1 MHNDN
6 DNVSQYS
13 NHVKVLPAHDTK
25 HVPLLVYPFRDNIIF
40 HLSQSDDGANNGTAL
55 WLGSQILSAFLTDT
69 SPHPR
74 LSVDY
79 DNTARV
85 NWKHLSSRDPSVL
98 DQNNPTISS
107 SVPIRNP
114 SGLRQSRRRSHA
126 IELGSGVGLTSLVL
140 AAQGWSVLATDTP
153 AVLHSVLRPNIR
165 RNTRN
170 TTNTITTTDGSSA
183 TATTRLLGTVQ
194 VRALD
199 WTVPPEE
206 WNWSDPECVTGSSTI
221 SDSGDIRIQT
231 RMARGVTDESSGEE
245 LLGPPFDLI
254 LTADT
259 VYSPDLIMPLLR
271 TIKHLILLSAS
282 PPQHTV
288 ISESKSESKYSNSK
302 QKQKKSWPPVYLA
315 LEKRDPVQ
323 LASFFSQAHDI
334 WGLGAQRIP
343 TPRIRRAMSR
353 TGFSHWKKEDWEGV
367 EVWKLYLLDPGSDSN
382 CNVTSYRV

>member
-1 MHNDN
+1 METQ
-6 DNVSQYS
+6 SKQQS
-13 NHVKVLPAHDTK
+13 NHGH
-25 HVPLLVYPFRDNIIF
+25 
-40 HLSQSDDGANNGTAL
+40 
-55 WLGSQILSAFLTDT
+55 
-69 SPHPR
+69 
-74 LSVDY
+74 
-79 DNTARV
+79 
-85 NWKHLSSRDPSVL
+85 DPSAL

-107 SVPIRNP
+107 SIPIQNP
-114 SGLRQSRRRSHA
+114 SGSLRQSRRRSRSRA

-153 AVLHSVLRPNIR
+153 AVVHSVLRPNIR

-183 TATTRLLGTVQ
+183 TATTRFLGTVQ

-206 WNWSDPECVTGSSTI
+206 WNWSDPESVTGSWSSAMTV
-221 SDSGDIRIQT
+221 SRDIRIRT
-231 RMARGVTDESSGEE
+231 RMSRAVTDENFEAPGEE

-254 LTADT
+254 VTADT

-288 ISESKSESKYSNSK
+288 ISESKSESKLKFNSK
-302 QKQKKSWPPVYLA
+302 QKQKKSCPAVYLV
-315 LEKRDPVQ
+315 LEKRDPAQ

-343 TPRIRRAMSR
+343 TPRVRRAMSR
-353 TGFSHWKKEDWEGV
+353 AGLSHWKKEDWEGV
-367 EVWKLYLLDPGSDSN
+367 EVWKLYLLDLNPDSDSDSY
-382 CNVTSYRV
+382 CYITSNTE